1 MRYWHA
7 HRINNMNNEGS
18 YRTENCPL
26 SMTKTHHYAANHK
39 FKLPGTST
47 YIYGRKSKFLVRL
60 RTSTF
65 RSHFFAFSF
74 AGLSLRRRHRK
85 QASKH
90 SHAAIFTRRALPIST
105 QLSPE
110 PARHRNLVLQ
120 HVVERRVRWYQ
131 TECYGRRSGETV
143 VTLRTLPCLVLREA
157 EPGGIGVSLRSK
169 DDACPQ

>member
-7 HRINNMNNEGS
+7 HRINNLNNEGS
-18 YRTENCPL
+18 DRTENCPL
-26 SMTKTHHYAANHK
+26 SMTKTEDTPLCSQSQIQIIGNQHLY
-39 FKLPGTST
+39 LR
-47 YIYGRKSKFLVRL
+47 YGRKSKFLVRL

-65 RSHFFAFSF
+65 RSHVLAFSF
-74 AGLSLRRRHRK
+74 SRLSLRRRHRK

-90 SHAAIFTRRALPIST
+90 DSRTAILTQHGLPIST

-120 HVVERRVRWYQ
+120 HAVERRMRWYW

-143 VTLRTLPCLVLREA
+143 VTLRTLLCLVLREA
-157 EPGGIGVSLRSK
+157 EPAGVSE
-169 DDACPQ
+169 